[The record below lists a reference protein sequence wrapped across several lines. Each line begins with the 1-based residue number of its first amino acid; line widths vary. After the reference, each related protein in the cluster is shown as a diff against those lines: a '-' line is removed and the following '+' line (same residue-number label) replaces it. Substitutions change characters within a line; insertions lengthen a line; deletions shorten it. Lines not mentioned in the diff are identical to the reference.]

1 MGYSTGEALCMMEE
15 MLSRPAKIGIEADT
29 EWSMSVTS
37 VAQLES
43 ASPPD
48 TAEPGFVAEPA
59 SAS

>member
-1 MGYSTGEALCMMEE
+1 MMEE